1 MNDTVITILMMV
13 VILMLMAHSPLGK
26 IKAPTKIR
34 RLSGNTSWRIKFFDD
49 NKWLKWTLIII
60 LKIIAEIICILW
72 RILSYS
78 LRLGTPGWF
87 NKIKKGI

>member
-1 MNDTVITILMMV
+1 MNDTVIALLMII
-13 VILMLMAHSPLGK
+13 VILMLAAHSPLGK

-60 LKIIAEIICILW
+60 LRIIAEITCFLW
-72 RILSYS
+72 RLVSYS
-78 LRLGTPGWF
+78 FRLGSKGWF
-87 NKIKKGI
+87 AKIGKGL